1 MELGI
6 LLFVVFLIALVIAF
20 SFKSD
25 EDIKSESE
33 EHIDKEVTYKK
44 ESISGRKNHVIKKV
58 HYVIDGDT
66 IIVGD
71 AWNKFKVRLYAI
83 DCPEDGQPW
92 GDTAKFGLI
101 RLIGGRKIRIE
112 SHGYDKYERM
122 LATVYVKNNSDNEWI
137 NVNAK
142 MVVCGHAWVMR
153 RFYKHLPKDR
163 QNDLNSKESWAKSK
177 KVGLWKT
184 ENPTPPW
191 KWRGNSNN
199 D

>member
-6 LLFVVFLIALVIAF
+6 LLFVVFLIALVIIT
-20 SFKSD
+20 SLKSDKDKKPKSD
-25 EDIKSESE
+25 EDKELISNKKSYE
-33 EHIDKEVTYKK
+33 T
-44 ESISGRKNHVIKKV
+44 KKV
-58 HYVIDGDT
+58 HHVIDGDT

-71 AWNKFKVRLYAI
+71 EWSKSKVRLYAI

-92 GDTAKFGLI
+92 GDNAKYGLI
-101 RLIGGRKIRIE
+101 RLIGGRHIRIE

-122 LATVYVKNNSDNEWI
+122 LATIYVQSESDNEWV

-153 RFYKHLPKDR
+153 RFYKQLPKER
-163 QNDLNSKESWAKSK
+163 QKDLNSKEYWAKSK

-184 ENPTPPW
+184 EDPIPPW
-191 KWRGNSNN
+191 KWRDSINS